1 MPFCICLVVCVMF
14 FCVEQKRVNLMNML
28 PGLAASQYALV
39 YNVLSFAIASMLA
52 SFVFFLAARQQVGMA
67 YRPALLFSALVVGI
81 AGYHY
86 LRIFDSFE
94 SAYTMVD
101 GAYAPSGKPFNDA
114 YRYVDWFLTVPLL
127 LVELVAV
134 LHLSKAVGRSML
146 IKLIIA
152 AVLMIGL
159 GYPGETEYTNM
170 TMRAVWGT
178 LSSIPFV
185 YILYVLWVQLGAQVK
200 NESAEVQRLLRITRV
215 VLLATWG
222 VYPITFLLPIL
233 GIGMDT
239 SFVAVQSGYAIADVA
254 AKCGYGLLIFFIA
267 RAKSE
272 ADGSMPQAKSHA

>member
-1 MPFCICLVVCVMF
+1 
-14 FCVEQKRVNLMNML
+14 MNAL
-28 PGLAASQYALV
+28 PELLAVQYSLI
-39 YNVLSFAIASMLA
+39 YNVLSFTIASMLS
-52 SFVFFLAARQQVGMA
+52 SFVFFLTARQQVGIA

-94 SAYTMVD
+94 AAYTIID
-101 GAYAPSGKPFNDA
+101 GVYKPSGKPFNDA
-114 YRYVDWFLTVPLL
+114 YRYVDWLLTVPLL

-159 GYPGETEYTNM
+159 GYPGEAEYTNM
-170 TMRAVWGT
+170 TTRAIWGT
-178 LSSIPFV
+178 LSSIPFA

-200 NESAEVQRLLRITRV
+200 NESATVRGLLRITRV

-222 VYPITFLLPIL
+222 VYPITYLLPIL
-233 GIGMDT
+233 GIDT
-239 SFVAVQSGYAIADVA
+239 QSSVVAIQSGYALADVA

-272 ADGSMPQAKSHA
+272 EDGSLPQAQTQSA